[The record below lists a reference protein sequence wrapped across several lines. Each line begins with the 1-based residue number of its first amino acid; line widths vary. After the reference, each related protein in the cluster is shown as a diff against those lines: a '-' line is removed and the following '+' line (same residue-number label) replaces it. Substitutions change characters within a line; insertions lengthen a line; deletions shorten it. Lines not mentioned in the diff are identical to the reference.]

1 MLNLYE
7 AIFHRRSVR
16 KYPESHLSEEKLSEI
31 RKLLTDRPRLYSNI
45 SSDVALVENGKELQ
59 GNISG
64 IISDYGKV
72 QSPHYLI
79 VSSEG
84 EEGHLADIGYSLEYL
99 VLQLTSMGI
108 GTCWIGKGFK
118 DEELENLVDLPAA
131 QESRALIAFGPPGPD
146 QELAR
151 IGEPHRKGLNHFL
164 LDKRESQLN
173 EKERKLIDCLRRA
186 PSAINGQ
193 PWRISIEEEMIHLFI
208 ELRSRI
214 TRTLIGNMMTMNKI
228 DGGIGLSHL
237 EISGRNLWNHTSI
250 QSDDEFDLNGLEY
263 IGSLNISKT

>member
-1 MLNLYE
+1 MELYE

-16 KYPESHLSEEKLSEI
+16 KYSESSLSEEKLSEI
-31 RKLLTDRPRLYSNI
+31 REFLTDRPRLYPNV
-45 SSDVALVENGKELQ
+45 SSDVTLAENGEELQ
-59 GNISG
+59 RNISG

-72 QSPHYLI
+72 RSPHYLI
-79 VSSEG
+79 VSSEE
-84 EEGHLADIGYSLEYL
+84 EEGHLADIGYSLEYV

-108 GTCWIGKGFK
+108 GTCWLGKGFK
-118 DEELENLVDLPAA
+118 DEELENLVNLPEA
-131 QESRALIAFGPPGPD
+131 QESRALIAFGPPGPG

-151 IGEPHRKGLNHFL
+151 IEEPHRKSLKHFL
-164 LDKRESQLN
+164 LDKREGQLD
-173 EKERKLIDCLRRA
+173 EKERKLIDGLRRA

-193 PWRISIEEEMIHLFI
+193 PWRISIEQEIVHMFI

-237 EISGRNLWNHTSI
+237 EITGRNLWDDISI
-250 QSDDEFDLNGLEY
+250 QSDSEVNMDGLQY
-263 IGSLNISKT
+263 IGSLNI